1 VSRLEREQAVK
12 SLAKRFSECSGAI
25 VMDYKGLNVE
35 KITGLRRQV
44 RETGSEIKVAK
55 NTLLKI
61 ATRDTAYEALH
72 DSFVGQTA
80 VAFIGGDPALL
91 AKVLTKFNKEESKEN
106 PETTFQIKSGVL
118 ETSVLSLAE
127 INHLGDLPSR
137 EVLLSQL
144 LGVLSS
150 PMTGFVSVLSD
161 IPRKFLRVLTAVT
174 EQKNNTDE

>member
-1 VSRLEREQAVK
+1 MSRLEREQAVE
-12 SLAKRFSECSGAI
+12 SLSKRFSECSGAI

-44 RETGSEIKVAK
+44 RDTGSEIKVAK

-61 ATRDTAYEALH
+61 ATKDTEYEALH
-72 DSFVGQTA
+72 DAFVGQTA

-91 AKVLTKFNKEESKEN
+91 AKVLTKFDKEEKKVN

-118 ETSVLSLAE
+118 ESSVLNVDE
-127 INHLGDLPSR
+127 INQLGDLPSR

-161 IPRKFLRVLTAVT
+161 IPRKFLRVLSAIAD
-174 EQKNNTDE
+174 QKE